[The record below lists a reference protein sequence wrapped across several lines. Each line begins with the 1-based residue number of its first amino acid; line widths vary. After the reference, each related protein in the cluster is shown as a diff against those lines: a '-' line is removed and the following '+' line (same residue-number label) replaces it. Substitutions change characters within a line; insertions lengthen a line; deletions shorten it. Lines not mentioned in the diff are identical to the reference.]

1 MSGAKTGPARIL
13 LVDDHPVLRQG
24 LVAMIDR
31 EEDIVVCA
39 EVETAEEALVAAGRE
54 KPDLAIVDLSL
65 GNRPGLELIKDLHD
79 RHPKVKVL
87 VLSMHDETLWAERS
101 LRAGACG
108 YVMKQEKPRELIGKI
123 RQALTGETC
132 LSENMTRALLS
143 KMMGN
148 RGGGAVSPEETLGD
162 RELEVLQLLGQGMSS
177 REIAD
182 AMHISVKTVESHRE
196 HLKRKLGLGSG
207 DELLRYAVHRF
218 LGVRS

>member
-1 MSGAKTGPARIL
+1 MSGAKSGPARIL

-24 LVAMIDR
+24 LVAMIER
-31 EEDIVVCA
+31 EEDMVVCA
-39 EVETAEEALVAAGRE
+39 EAETAEEAMAAAGRE
-54 KPDLAIVDLSL
+54 KPHLAIVDLSL

-123 RQALTGETC
+123 RQGLKGETC
-132 LSENMTRALLS
+132 LSENMTRAILS

-148 RGGGAVSPEETLGD
+148 RGGGAVAPEETLGD

-207 DELLRYAVHRF
+207 DDLLRYAVHRF
-218 LGVRS
+218 LGVKG